1 MYETAKGKQHSRN
14 AKDGVLLTACVMLEK
29 HGTNQR
35 KHVVKMALLPS
46 NVSLM

>member
-29 HGTNQR
+29 HCTKQ
-35 KHVVKMALLPS
+35 
-46 NVSLM
+46 